1 MCSDNTK
8 DLGKLYLNT
17 RVYNSGDTT
26 IENMYPLL
34 DRIVEW
40 MDDFYDKEAEKEE
53 EVDLFWGANFDSYQH
68 HS

>member
-1 MCSDNTK
+1 MCSDNTQE
-8 DLGKLYLNT
+8 LGKLYLNT

-53 EVDLFWGANFDSYQH
+53 EVDLF
-68 HS
+68 